1 MGLAVLGTDLLLY
14 IVSVSYGQLF
24 FFTFSRVLF
33 VVHIFILPSLDFVQT
48 FLCIHIAQTK
58 MATYNDGVAIY
69 PIVIDHAILQAR
81 DARPPEALL
90 VQIMSDL
97 S

>member
-1 MGLAVLGTDLLLY
+1 MDSDYLTPGNLLVFRGTCCIGNGSAAIYCFSFMWTTVFLYFLKGWLGL
-14 IVSVSYGQLF
+14 
-24 FFTFSRVLF
+24 LF

-69 PIVIDHAILQAR
+69 PNRH
-81 DARPPEALL
+81 
-90 VQIMSDL
+90 
-97 S
+97 